1 MGQKQTQIRTPPS
14 NTSSTLGEFDLI
26 ERFFKQRSVDHPNS
40 AIELGIGDDCALI
53 NPSNNQQ
60 IAISTDML
68 VEGRHFLL
76 GADPYLLGRKCLA
89 VNLSD
94 LAAMGASPV
103 GFTLAIA
110 MPEVKVD
117 WLESFANGLWDIAN
131 EHDCQLI
138 GGDTTAGPLTIS
150 ITIFGYVPKDQSLGR
165 HKAQVGDDI
174 WISHQVG
181 DARLSLGALRQEWAL
196 SAEEFSAVSQ
206 RMHNPTPRTELGKN
220 LVGLAHAAIDISDGL
235 LGDLNHILQQSSV
248 SADILIDQVPGSKT
262 LNSKS
267 IELQRL
273 CKLTGGDDYELCF
286 TAPKDKFSQLEDLSS
301 RLGLT
306 LTKIGSIIEQAPT
319 QRLIRLIDNN
329 GQELSSSL
337 SEQYLKSFDH
347 FK

>member
-1 MGQKQTQIRTPPS
+1 MGQKQTQIRTSPS
-14 NTSSTLGEFDLI
+14 STSSTPGEFDLI
-26 ERFFKQRSVDHPNS
+26 ERFLKQRSVDHPNS
-40 AIELGIGDDCALI
+40 AIALGIGDDCALI
-53 NPSNNQQ
+53 NHNNSQQ
-60 IAISTDML
+60 IAISADML
-68 VEGRHFLL
+68 VEGRHFLV

-94 LAAMGASPV
+94 LAAMGASPL

-117 WLESFANGLWDIAN
+117 WLESFSNGLWDIAN

-150 ITIFGYVPKDQSLGR
+150 ITIFGQVPKDKSLGR
-165 HKAQVGDDI
+165 NKAQVGDDI
-174 WISHQVG
+174 WVTHQVG

-196 SAEEFSAVSQ
+196 SAEEFSVVSQ
-206 RMHNPTPRTELGKN
+206 RMHNPTPRTELGQS
-220 LVGLAHAAIDISDGL
+220 LVGIAHAAIDISDGL
-235 LGDLNHILQQSSV
+235 LGDLSHILRQSSV
-248 SADILIDQVPGSKT
+248 SADILIDQVPGSKI
-262 LNSKS
+262 LNGKS

-286 TAPKDKFSQLEDLSS
+286 TAPKNKSSQLEELSAS
-301 RLGLT
+301 LGLQ
-306 LTKIGSIIEQAPT
+306 LTKIGSITEQAE
-319 QRLIRLIDNN
+319 RLIRLIDGH

>member
-1 MGQKQTQIRTPPS
+1 MGQEQSQTRTPPS
-14 NTSSTLGEFDLI
+14 SSTPGEFDLI

-40 AIELGIGDDCALI
+40 GIALGIGDDCALI
-53 NPSNNQQ
+53 NPSNHQQ

-68 VEGRHFLL
+68 VEGRHFLV

-94 LAAMGASPV
+94 LAAMGASPL

-117 WLESFANGLWDIAN
+117 WLESFSNGLWDMAN

-150 ITIFGYVPKDQSLGR
+150 ITIFGQVPKDKSLSR
-165 HKAQVGDDI
+165 NKAQVGDDI
-174 WISHQVG
+174 WVSNEVG
-181 DARLSLGALRQEWAL
+181 DAKLSLGALRQEWSL
-196 SAEEFSAVSQ
+196 STEEFAEVSQ
-206 RMHNPTPRTELGKN
+206 RMHNPTPRIELGQS
-220 LVGLAHAAIDISDGL
+220 LLGIAHAAIDISDGL
-235 LGDLNHILQQSSV
+235 LGDLSHILHQSSI
-248 SADILIDQVPGSKT
+248 SADILIDQVPGSKI

-286 TAPKDKFSQLEDLSS
+286 TAAKEKSAQIEELSS
-301 RLGLT
+301 RLGLA
-306 LTKIGSIIEQAPT
+306 LTKIGTITERT
-319 QRLIRLIDNN
+319 EKLVRLIDGNN
-329 GQELSSSL
+329 QELSSSL

>member
-1 MGQKQTQIRTPPS
+1 MGQKQTQIRTTPS
-14 NTSSTLGEFDLI
+14 NASSAPGEFDLI

-40 AIELGIGDDCALI
+40 AIALGIGDDCALI
-53 NPSNNQQ
+53 NPSNHQH

-68 VEGRHFLL
+68 VEGRHFLV

-94 LAAMGASPV
+94 LAAMGANPL

-117 WLESFANGLWDIAN
+117 WLESFSNGLWDMAN

-150 ITIFGYVPKDQSLGR
+150 ITIFGEVSKDKSLGR
-165 HKAQVGDDI
+165 NKAQVGDDI
-174 WISHQVG
+174 WVSHQVG

-206 RMHNPTPRTELGKN
+206 RMHNPSPRTKLGQS
-220 LVGLAHAAIDISDGL
+220 LVGIAHAAIDISDGL
-235 LGDLNHILQQSSV
+235 LGDLSHILRQSSV
-248 SADILIDQVPGSKT
+248 SAEVLIDQVPCSKT

-286 TAPKDKFSQLEDLSS
+286 TAPKNKSSQLEELSAS
-301 RLGLT
+301 SGLA
-306 LTKIGSIIEQAPT
+306 LTKIGSITEQAEK
-319 QRLIRLIDNN
+319 LIRLIDSN

>member
-1 MGQKQTQIRTPPS
+1 MGQKQTQTRTSP
-14 NTSSTLGEFDLI
+14 SSTGGAPGEFDLI
-26 ERFFKQRSVDHPNS
+26 ERFFKKRSIDHPSS
-40 AIELGIGDDCALI
+40 AIALGIGDDCALI
-53 NPSNNQQ
+53 NPSNDQQ
-60 IAISTDML
+60 MAISTDML
-68 VEGRHFLL
+68 VEGRHFLV

-117 WLESFANGLWDIAN
+117 WLESFSNGLWDMAN

-150 ITIFGYVPKDQSLGR
+150 ITVFGQVPKNQSLDR
-165 HKAQVGDDI
+165 NKAQVGDDI
-174 WISHQVG
+174 WVSHQVG
-181 DARLSLGALRQEWAL
+181 DARLSLGALRQEWSL

-206 RMHNPTPRTELGKN
+206 RMHNPSPRTNLGQG
-220 LVGLAHAAIDISDGL
+220 LVGIAHAAIDISDGL
-235 LGDLNHILQQSSV
+235 LGDLSHILRQSSV

-286 TAPKDKFSQLEDLSS
+286 TIPKDKSSQLEALSS
-301 RLGLT
+301 RLGIA
-306 LTKIGSIIEQAPT
+306 LTKIGSITEQSKG
-319 QRLIRLIDNN
+319 LIRLIDNN
-329 GQELSSSL
+329 GQQLSSSL

>member
-1 MGQKQTQIRTPPS
+1 MGQKQSQTRTSPS
-14 NTSSTLGEFDLI
+14 SASSTPGEFDLI

-40 AIELGIGDDCALI
+40 AIALGIGDDCALI
-53 NPSNNQQ
+53 NPNNSQQ

-68 VEGRHFLL
+68 VEGRHFLV

-94 LAAMGASPV
+94 LAAMGASPL

-110 MPEVKVD
+110 LPEVKVD
-117 WLESFANGLWDIAN
+117 WLESFSNGLWDMAN

-150 ITIFGYVPKDQSLGR
+150 ITIFGEVSKDKSLGR
-165 HKAQVGDDI
+165 NKAEVGDDI
-174 WISHQVG
+174 WVSHQVG

-196 SAEEFSAVSQ
+196 PSEEFSAVSQ
-206 RMHNPTPRTELGKN
+206 RMHNPSPRTKLGQS
-220 LVGLAHAAIDISDGL
+220 LVGIAHAAIDISDGL
-235 LGDLNHILQQSSV
+235 LGDLSHILRQSSV

-286 TAPKDKFSQLEDLSS
+286 TAPKNKSSQLEELSAS
-301 RLGLT
+301 SGLA
-306 LTKIGSIIEQAPT
+306 LTKIGSITEQAG
-319 QRLIRLIDNN
+319 RLIRLIDGN

>member
-1 MGQKQTQIRTPPS
+1 MGQEHASP
-14 NTSSTLGEFDLI
+14 SSTVNIGEFDLI

-40 AIELGIGDDCALI
+40 GIVLGIGDDCALI
-53 NPSNNQQ
+53 NPSNHQQ

-68 VEGRHFLL
+68 VEGRHFLAD
-76 GADPYLLGRKCLA
+76 ADPYLLGRKCLA

-94 LAAMGASPV
+94 LAAMGASPL

-117 WLESFANGLWDIAN
+117 WLESFSNGLWDIAN

-150 ITIFGYVPKDQSLGR
+150 ITIFGQVSKDKSLSR
-165 HKAQVGDDI
+165 NKAQVSDDI

-196 SAEEFSAVSQ
+196 STEEFSEVSQ
-206 RMHNPTPRTELGKN
+206 RMHNPIPRIELGQH
-220 LVGLAHAAIDISDGL
+220 LIGLAHAAIDISDGL
-235 LGDLNHILQQSSV
+235 LGDLSHILRQSSV
-248 SADILIDQVPGSKT
+248 SADILIDQVPGSKI
-262 LNSKS
+262 LNSQS

-286 TAPKDKFSQLEDLSS
+286 TAAKDKSSQLEDLSS
-301 RLGLT
+301 RLGLK
-306 LTKIGSIIEQAPT
+306 LTKIGSITEQAK
-319 QRLIRLIDNN
+319 RLIRLIDDH

>member
-1 MGQKQTQIRTPPS
+1 MGQKQTQMLS
-14 NTSSTLGEFDLI
+14 SSSSTSSRPGEFDLI

-40 AIELGIGDDCALI
+40 AIALGIGDDCALI
-53 NPSNNQQ
+53 NPINHQQ
-60 IAISTDML
+60 MAISTDML
-68 VEGRHFLL
+68 VEGRHFLV

-94 LAAMGASPV
+94 LAAMGASPLA
-103 GFTLAIA
+103 FTLAIA

-117 WLESFANGLWDIAN
+117 WLESFSNGLWEMAN
-131 EHDCQLI
+131 EHNCQLI

-150 ITIFGYVPKDQSLGR
+150 ITIFGHTPKDQSLAR

-174 WISHQVG
+174 WVSHQVG

-196 SAEEFSAVSQ
+196 SDEEFSAVSQ

-220 LVGLAHAAIDISDGL
+220 LLGIANAAIDISDGL
-235 LGDLNHILQQSSV
+235 LGDLSHILKQSSV
-248 SADILIDQVPGSKT
+248 SADILVDQVPGSRT

-273 CKLTGGDDYELCF
+273 CKLSGGDDYELCF
-286 TAPKDKFSQLEDLSS
+286 TAPTNKSSQLEALSS
-301 RLGLT
+301 HLGLA
-306 LTKIGSIIEQAPT
+306 LTKIGSITKQSE
-319 QRLIRLIDNN
+319 RLIRLIDNS

>member
-1 MGQKQTQIRTPPS
+1 
-14 NTSSTLGEFDLI
+14 
-26 ERFFKQRSVDHPNS
+26 
-40 AIELGIGDDCALI
+40 
-53 NPSNNQQ
+53 
-60 IAISTDML
+60 
-68 VEGRHFLL
+68 
-76 GADPYLLGRKCLA
+76 
-89 VNLSD
+89 
-94 LAAMGASPV
+94 MGASPV

-117 WLESFANGLWDIAN
+117 WLESFSNGLWDIAN

-150 ITIFGYVPKDQSLGR
+150 ITIFGHVPKDQSLGR
-165 HKAQVGDDI
+165 HQAQVGDDI
-174 WISHQVG
+174 WVSHQVG

-206 RMHNPTPRTELGKN
+206 RMHNPTPRIQLGKH
-220 LVGLAHAAIDISDGL
+220 LVGMAHAAIDISDGL
-235 LGDLNHILQQSSV
+235 LGDLSHILNQSSV

-286 TAPKDKFSQLEDLSS
+286 TAPKEKSSQLEALSS
-301 RLGLT
+301 RLGLA
-306 LTKIGSIIEQAPT
+306 LTKIGSITEQDK
-319 QRLIRLIDNN
+319 RLIRLMDDN

>member
-1 MGQKQTQIRTPPS
+1 MSQKQTQIRT
-14 NTSSTLGEFDLI
+14 SSSSKVGEFDLI
-26 ERFFKQRSVDHPNS
+26 ERFFKQRSVDHPNP
-40 AIELGIGDDCALI
+40 AIALGIGDDCALI
-53 NPSNNQQ
+53 NPGNHQQ
-60 IAISTDML
+60 VAISTDML
-68 VEGRHFLL
+68 VEGRHFLA

-117 WLESFANGLWDIAN
+117 WLESFSNGLWEMAN

-150 ITIFGYVPKDQSLGR
+150 ITIFGHIPKDQSLSR
-165 HKAQVGDDI
+165 LKAEVGDDV
-174 WISHQVG
+174 WVSHQVG
-181 DARLSLGALRQEWAL
+181 DARLSLGAWRQEWAL
-196 SAEEFSAVSQ
+196 SEEEFSAVSQ
-206 RMHNPTPRTELGKN
+206 RMHNPTPRIELGKHLIGIAN
-220 LVGLAHAAIDISDGL
+220 AAIDISDGL
-235 LGDLNHILQQSSV
+235 LGDLSHILRQSSV
-248 SADILIDQVPGSKT
+248 SADILIDQVPGSKI
-262 LNSKS
+262 LKSKS

-286 TAPKDKFSQLEDLSS
+286 TAPKDRSSQLEALSS

-306 LTKIGSIIEQAPT
+306 LTKIGSITKQSE
-319 QRLIRLIDNN
+319 RLIRLIDGN

>member
-1 MGQKQTQIRTPPS
+1 MGQKQTQTRTSPS
-14 NTSSTLGEFDLI
+14 NNGSTPGEFDLI
-26 ERFFKQRSVDHPNS
+26 ERFFKQRSINHPHS
-40 AIELGIGDDCALI
+40 AIALGIGDDCALI
-53 NPSNNQQ
+53 NPSNHQH

-68 VEGRHFLL
+68 IEGRHFLV
-76 GADPYLLGRKCLA
+76 GTDPYLLGRKCLA

-110 MPEVKVD
+110 MPEVKID
-117 WLESFANGLWDIAN
+117 WLESFSNGLWDIAN

-150 ITIFGYVPKDQSLGR
+150 ITIFGHIPKDQSLSR
-165 HKAQVGDDI
+165 NKAQVGDDI
-174 WISHQVG
+174 WVSHQVG

-206 RMHNPTPRTELGKN
+206 RMNNPTPRIELGKR
-220 LVGLAHAAIDISDGL
+220 LIGLAHAAIDISDGL
-235 LGDLNHILQQSSV
+235 LGDLNHILHQSSV
-248 SADILIDQVPGSKT
+248 GADILIDQVPGSKT
-262 LNSKS
+262 LNTKS

-286 TAPKDKFSQLEDLSS
+286 TAPKYKSSQLTELSS
-301 RLGLT
+301 SLGLA
-306 LTKIGSIIEQAPT
+306 LTKIGSITEQSK
-319 QRLIRLIDNN
+319 RLIRLIDNN

>member
-1 MGQKQTQIRTPPS
+1 MGQKQSQTRTSPS
-14 NTSSTLGEFDLI
+14 STSSTPGEFDLI
-26 ERFFKQRSVDHPNS
+26 ERFFKQRSVNHPNS
-40 AIELGIGDDCALI
+40 GIALGIGDDCALI
-53 NPSNNQQ
+53 NPINHQH

-68 VEGRHFLL
+68 VEGRHFLV

-94 LAAMGASPV
+94 LAAMGASPL

-117 WLESFANGLWDIAN
+117 WLESFSNGLWDMAN
-131 EHDCQLI
+131 EHNCQLI

-150 ITIFGYVPKDQSLGR
+150 ITIFGQVPKDKSLGR
-165 HKAQVGDDI
+165 NKAQVGDDI
-174 WISHQVG
+174 WVSHQVG

-196 SAEEFSAVSQ
+196 SSEEFSAVSQ
-206 RMHNPTPRTELGKN
+206 RMHNPTPRTELGQG
-220 LVGLAHAAIDISDGL
+220 LVGIAHAAIDISDGL
-235 LGDLNHILQQSSV
+235 LGDLSHILRQSSV

-273 CKLTGGDDYELCF
+273 CKLAGGDDYELCF
-286 TAPKDKFSQLEDLSS
+286 TAPKNKSSQLEELSAS
-301 RLGLT
+301 LGLQ
-306 LTKIGSIIEQAPT
+306 LTKIGSINEQAEK
-319 QRLIRLIDNN
+319 LVRLIDGH
-329 GQELSSSL
+329 GQELSNSL

>member
-1 MGQKQTQIRTPPS
+1 MGQKQTQIRTSPS
-14 NTSSTLGEFDLI
+14 STSSTPGEFDLI
-26 ERFFKQRSVDHPNS
+26 ERFFKQRSIDHPNS
-40 AIELGIGDDCALI
+40 GIALGIGDDCALI
-53 NPSNNQQ
+53 NPSNHQH

-68 VEGRHFLL
+68 VEGRHFLV

-94 LAAMGASPV
+94 LAAMGASPL

-117 WLESFANGLWDIAN
+117 WLESFSNGLWDIAN

-150 ITIFGYVPKDQSLGR
+150 ITIFGQVPKDKSLGR
-165 HKAQVGDDI
+165 NKAQVGDDI
-174 WISHQVG
+174 WASHQVG

-196 SAEEFSAVSQ
+196 SAEEFSVVSQ
-206 RMHNPTPRTELGKN
+206 RMHNPTPRTELGQS
-220 LVGLAHAAIDISDGL
+220 LVGIAHAAIDISDGL
-235 LGDLNHILQQSSV
+235 LGDLSHILRQSSV
-248 SADILIDQVPGSKT
+248 SADILIDQVPGSKI
-262 LNSKS
+262 LNGKS

-286 TAPKDKFSQLEDLSS
+286 TAPKNKSSQLEELSAS
-301 RLGLT
+301 SGLA
-306 LTKIGSIIEQAPT
+306 LTKIGSITEQAE
-319 QRLIRLIDNN
+319 QLIRLIDGH

>member
-1 MGQKQTQIRTPPS
+1 MGQKQTQIRTSPFS
-14 NTSSTLGEFDLI
+14 TSSTPGEFDLI
-26 ERFFKQRSVDHPNS
+26 ERFFKQRSVKHPNS
-40 AIELGIGDDCALI
+40 AIALGIGDDCALI
-53 NPSNNQQ
+53 NSNNNQQ

-68 VEGRHFLL
+68 VEGRHFLV
-76 GADPYLLGRKCLA
+76 GADPYLLGRKSLA

-117 WLESFANGLWDIAN
+117 WLEYFSNGLWDMAN

-150 ITIFGYVPKDQSLGR
+150 ITIFGHIPKNQSLGR

-174 WISHQVG
+174 WVSHQVG

-196 SAEEFSAVSQ
+196 SAEEFYAVSQ
-206 RMHNPTPRTELGKN
+206 RMHNPTPRTELGKR
-220 LVGLAHAAIDISDGL
+220 LLGLAHAAIDISDGL
-235 LGDLNHILQQSSV
+235 LGDLNHILHQSSV

-286 TAPKDKFSQLEDLSS
+286 TAPKNKSSQLTELSS
-301 RLGLT
+301 SLDLA
-306 LTKIGSIIEQAPT
+306 LTKIGSITEQSK
-319 QRLIRLIDNN
+319 RLIRLIDNN

>member
-1 MGQKQTQIRTPPS
+1 MSQKQTQTRTPTPG
-14 NTSSTLGEFDLI
+14 TLGEFDLI
-26 ERFFKQRSVDHPNS
+26 ERFFKKRSVNQPNS
-40 AIELGIGDDCALI
+40 GIALGIGDDCALI
-53 NPSNNQQ
+53 NPSNHQH

-68 VEGRHFLL
+68 VEGRHFLV

-94 LAAMGASPV
+94 LAAMGASPL

-117 WLESFANGLWDIAN
+117 WLKSFSNGLWDMAN

-150 ITIFGYVPKDQSLGR
+150 ITIFGEVPKDKSLGR
-165 HKAQVGDDI
+165 NKAQVGDDI
-174 WISHQVG
+174 WVSHQVG

-196 SAEEFSAVSQ
+196 SSEEFSVVSQ

-220 LVGLAHAAIDISDGL
+220 LIGLAHAAIDISDGL
-235 LGDLNHILQQSSV
+235 LGDLSHILRQSSV

-262 LNSKS
+262 LNGKS

-286 TAPKDKFSQLEDLSS
+286 TAGKEKSQELEELAS

-306 LTKIGSIIEQAPT
+306 LTKIGSITQQLST
-319 QRLIRLIDNN
+319 QRLIRLIDGH

>member
-1 MGQKQTQIRTPPS
+1 MVHEHTSPS
-14 NTSSTLGEFDLI
+14 GRPGEFDLI
-26 ERFFKQRSVDHPNS
+26 ERFFKQRAVKHPNS
-40 AIELGIGDDCALI
+40 GIALGIGDDCALI
-53 NPSNNQQ
+53 NPSNHQQ

-68 VEGRHFLL
+68 VEGRHFLV

-94 LAAMGASPV
+94 LAAMGASPI
-103 GFTLAIA
+103 GFTLSIA

-117 WLESFANGLWDIAN
+117 WLETFSNGLWDVAN

-150 ITIFGYVPKDQSLGR
+150 ITIFGQVSQDKALGR
-165 HKAQVGDDI
+165 NKAQVGDDI
-174 WISHQVG
+174 WVSHEVG

-196 SAEEFSAVSQ
+196 SIEEFAKVSQ
-206 RMHNPTPRTELGKN
+206 RMHNPTPRTELGQH
-220 LVGLAHAAIDISDGL
+220 LIGLAHAAIDISDGL
-235 LGDLNHILQQSSV
+235 LGDLSHILRQSSV
-248 SADILIDQVPGSKT
+248 SADILIDQVPGSKI

-286 TAPKDKFSQLEDLSS
+286 TAAKEKSSQIEALAS
-301 RLGLT
+301 RLGLA
-306 LTKIGSIIEQAPT
+306 LTKIGSITERT
-319 QRLIRLIDNN
+319 EKLIRLIDGQ

>member
-1 MGQKQTQIRTPPS
+1 
-14 NTSSTLGEFDLI
+14 
-26 ERFFKQRSVDHPNS
+26 
-40 AIELGIGDDCALI
+40 
-53 NPSNNQQ
+53 
-60 IAISTDML
+60 
-68 VEGRHFLL
+68 
-76 GADPYLLGRKCLA
+76 
-89 VNLSD
+89 
-94 LAAMGASPV
+94 
-103 GFTLAIA
+103 

-117 WLESFANGLWDIAN
+117 WLESFSNGLWDMAN

-150 ITIFGYVPKDQSLGR
+150 ITIFGHVPKDQSLGR

-174 WISHQVG
+174 WVSHQVG

-206 RMHNPTPRTELGKN
+206 RMHNPTPRTQLGKH
-220 LVGLAHAAIDISDGL
+220 LVGIAHAAIDISDGL
-235 LGDLNHILQQSSV
+235 LGDLSHILNQSSV
-248 SADILIDQVPGSKT
+248 GADVLIDQVPGSKI

-286 TAPKDKFSQLEDLSS
+286 TAAKEKFSEIEKLAS
-301 RLGLT
+301 RLGVA
-306 LTKIGSIIEQAPT
+306 LTKIGSITEQSE
-319 QRLIRLIDNN
+319 RLIRLIDKN

>member
-1 MGQKQTQIRTPPS
+1 MGQKQTQIRTSHTGTP
-14 NTSSTLGEFDLI
+14 GEFDLI
-26 ERFFKQRSVDHPNS
+26 ERFFKQRSVNHPNS
-40 AIELGIGDDCALI
+40 AIALGIGDDCALI
-53 NPSNNQQ
+53 NPSNHQQ

-68 VEGRHFLL
+68 VEGRHFLV

-94 LAAMGASPV
+94 LAAMGASPL

-117 WLESFANGLWDIAN
+117 WLESFSSGLWDMAN

-150 ITIFGYVPKDQSLGR
+150 ITIFGQVPKNQSLSR
-165 HKAQVGDDI
+165 NKAQVGDDI
-174 WISHQVG
+174 WVSHQMG

-196 SAEEFSAVSQ
+196 SAEEFSEVSQ
-206 RMHNPTPRTELGKN
+206 RMHNPIPRTKLGQG
-220 LVGLAHAAIDISDGL
+220 LVDIANAAIDISDGL
-235 LGDLNHILQQSSV
+235 LGDLSHILRQSSV
-248 SADILIDQVPGSKT
+248 SADVLIDQVPGSKT

-286 TAPKDKFSQLEDLSS
+286 TAPKEKSAQIEELAS

-306 LTKIGSIIEQAPT
+306 LTKIGSITEQVE
-319 QRLIRLIDNN
+319 RLIRLIDDN
-329 GQELSSSL
+329 GQELSSAL